1 MPEQHVYVRDLRS
14 IIRGTAASRR
24 PPSPRYIVRIL
35 AMRASLFL
43 SVVAALVLLLAA
55 GPAHAAGGLVVTP
68 SAGAKRTATPVR
80 VVVRAPYATRDL
92 RITLGSDCTVLIGAR
107 CVLASLFVHAAKRA
121 HVTIGRHAGFTG
133 RVRLMLHEA
142 GRIEIGSDCLIAAE
156 TDVTVSD
163 MHSIVDVASGK
174 RVNPARDVVIGEH
187 VWIGQRAM
195 ILKGSHIEAGSIV
208 GAGSIVTGHV
218 PPNSLA
224 VGNPARVIRSG
235 VTWNH
240 KLL

>member
-1 MPEQHVYVRDLRS
+1 MSLNIVNE
-14 IIRGTAASRR
+14 GTANLISYSAKDDGLLNGT
-24 PPSPRYIVRIL
+24 ITVRGNGNHL
-35 AMRASLFL
+35 AI
-43 SVVAALVLLLAA
+43 
-55 GPAHAAGGLVVTP
+55 GPGVT
-68 SAGAKRTATPVR
+68 A
-80 VVVRAPYATRDL
+80 RDL

-107 CVLASLFVHAAKRA
+107 CVLASLFVHAATRA

-142 GRIEIGSDCLIAAE
+142 GRIEIGPDCLIAAE